1 MKKKTMIKN
10 TNIRLDLLKPEDR
23 KAWEYLQTM
32 DRKRYKSYSKAIVI
46 AVNDYFS
53 RQEQLEKDPYL
64 ETRAKEDA
72 FLERILKTV
81 REGAK
86 EAMPEAALTEFVE
99 LLQRTAV
106 LSQKEKPEPGTE
118 KEGRASSQNEPG
130 LPKGVEPYEVD
141 GFQRTLDVQASGG

>member
-1 MKKKTMIKN
+1 MKKETKIKN

-99 LLQRTAV
+99 LLQKTAV
-106 LSQKEKPEPGTE
+106 LSQKEKSEPGTE
-118 KEGRASSQNEPG
+118 KNPE
-130 LPKGVEPYEVD
+130 KI
-141 GFQRTLDVQASGG
+141 

>member
-53 RQEQLEKDPYL
+53 RQEQLEKDSYL

-118 KEGRASSQNEPG
+118 KIPG
-130 LPKGVEPYEVD
+130 KDLK
-141 GFQRTLDVQASGG
+141 Q

>member
-1 MKKKTMIKN
+1 MVSCKMGIEKKTMIKN

-23 KAWEYLQTM
+23 KAWEYLQIM
-32 DRKRYKSYSKAIVI
+32 DCKRYKSYSKAIVI
-46 AVNDYFS
+46 AVNDFFS

-86 EAMPEAALTEFVE
+86 EAMPETALGCGLCASWKYGRVRIQKCRSWID
-99 LLQRTAV
+99 LLKIY
-106 LSQKEKPEPGTE
+106 L
-118 KEGRASSQNEPG
+118 
-130 LPKGVEPYEVD
+130 
-141 GFQRTLDVQASGG
+141 

>member
-72 FLERILKTV
+72 FR
-81 REGAK
+81 
-86 EAMPEAALTEFVE
+86 
-99 LLQRTAV
+99 
-106 LSQKEKPEPGTE
+106 
-118 KEGRASSQNEPG
+118 
-130 LPKGVEPYEVD
+130 
-141 GFQRTLDVQASGG
+141 